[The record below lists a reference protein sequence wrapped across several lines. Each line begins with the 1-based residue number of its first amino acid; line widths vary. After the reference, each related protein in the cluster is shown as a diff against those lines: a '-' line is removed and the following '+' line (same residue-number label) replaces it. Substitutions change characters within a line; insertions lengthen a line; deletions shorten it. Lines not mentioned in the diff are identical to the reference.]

1 MISVG
6 GYHASSSQVQELVGA
21 SMPLRQPLQYFPM
34 VLPGIAS

>member
-6 GYHASSSQVQELVGA
+6 GYRFMLAQVQELVGA

-34 VLPGIAS
+34 VLPGIAW